1 MKSPHKIAL
10 ALAALVLA
18 AAGCS
23 GGGNS
28 TRNTAGSGA
37 PAADGSRTFGAAVP
51 DGAPVPVA
59 QLLASPETYDGQT
72 VLVEGAVAEVCQ
84 NSGCWLTMVD
94 GDRQMRVRFKDYA
107 FFVPKDCGGRTARVQ
122 GVFSIEMTPVDEA
135 RHYLEDAGRHDE
147 AMKITEPVQSYA
159 FMASGVRLL
168 K

>member
-1 MKSPHKIAL
+1 MMSPHKIAL
-10 ALAALVLA
+10 VLTALFIA

-23 GGGNS
+23 GGSRSAGNPG
-28 TRNTAGSGA
+28 T

-51 DGAPVPVA
+51 DGATLPVA
-59 QLLASPETYDGQT
+59 RLLASPETYSGQT
-72 VLVEGAVAEVCQ
+72 VLVEGTVVDVCQ

-94 GDRQMRVRFKDYA
+94 GDREMRVRFKDYA
-107 FFVPKDCGGRTARVQ
+107 FFVPKDCGGRTARIQ

-135 RHYLEDAGRHDE
+135 RHYLEDAGKHDE